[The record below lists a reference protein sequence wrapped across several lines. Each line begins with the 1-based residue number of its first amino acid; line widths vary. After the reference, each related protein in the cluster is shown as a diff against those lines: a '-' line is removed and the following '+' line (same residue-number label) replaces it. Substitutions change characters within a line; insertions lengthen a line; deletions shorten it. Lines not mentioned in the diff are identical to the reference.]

1 MILTVVG
8 FLMGVV
14 FWAIFYKIAFGGI
27 AWSVLALIL
36 YAYCLKSSIEKLVG
50 EEYTYLKV
58 ILSIKIVLLLC
69 FICILLG
76 LNYGDI
82 ILVVSFA
89 IVVAMMFGALSVYH
103 LFTHGH
109 IPKLLKNITGIILIA
124 IMAVLSIVGF
134 VLDIIS
140 DFAVFAFGSGI
151 LIVGLLIVYGI
162 ISFTNSRN

>member
-14 FWAIFYKIAFGGI
+14 FWAIFYETAFGGI

-36 YAYCLKSSIEKLVG
+36 YAYCLKSSIEKLLD

-89 IVVAMMFGALSVYH
+89 IVVAIMFGALNVYH

-109 IPKLLKNITGIILIA
+109 IPKLLKIITGIILIA
-124 IMAVLSIVGF
+124 IMAALSIVGF

-162 ISFTNSRN
+162 ISFTKSRN